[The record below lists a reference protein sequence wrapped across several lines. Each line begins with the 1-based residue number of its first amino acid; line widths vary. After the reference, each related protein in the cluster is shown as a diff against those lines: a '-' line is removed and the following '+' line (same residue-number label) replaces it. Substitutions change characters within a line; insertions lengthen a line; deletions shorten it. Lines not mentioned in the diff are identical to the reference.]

1 MSVSIS
7 LRDRLRQ
14 PEPLLVTFSI
24 IPSVEIVELIA
35 LAEFDGVI
43 LDMEH
48 GPYGTERLVPLIA
61 AARARNIYAIARVRR
76 NEASLIGAALDAGAS
91 GVLVPQ
97 VSSREEAVA
106 AVSAARFAPEGTRG
120 ANPWVRAADFSG
132 RPEWFGEAN
141 RDIAVLVMIE
151 GKAGL
156 AAIRDILHVPFLD
169 GIFLGPVDLSH
180 SLGVPGE
187 VEHPRVVETMIQVV
201 EQARARSMAS
211 AVFTASAESAR
222 TWRERGVGMIA
233 VGVDTGHIL
242 AGLRRVSAAVKSET
256 EILPADRP

>member
-1 MSVSIS
+1 MSASIS
-7 LRDRLRQ
+7 LRERLRR

-35 LAEFDGVI
+35 LAGFDGVI

-48 GPYGTERLVPLIA
+48 GPYGTESLVPLIA

-97 VSSREEAVA
+97 VSSREEALA

-120 ANPWVRAADFSG
+120 ANPWVRGADFSG
-132 RPEWFGEAN
+132 RAEWFGEAN
-141 RDIAVLVMIE
+141 RDVAVLVMIE
-151 GKAGL
+151 GKGGL
-156 AAIRDILHVPFLD
+156 AALTEILAVPSLD
-169 GIFLGPVDLSH
+169 GVFLGPVDLSH

-187 VEHPRVVETMIQVV
+187 VEHSRVVETMIAVV
-201 EQARARSMAS
+201 EQARARSLAS
-211 AVFTASAESAR
+211 AVFAASPESAR

-233 VGVDTGHIL
+233 VGVDAGHIL
-242 AGLRRVSAAVKSET
+242 TGLRRISAAAK
-256 EILPADRP
+256 A

>member
-1 MSVSIS
+1 VLELEDMSASIS
-7 LRDRLRQ
+7 LRERLRR
-14 PEPLLVTFSI
+14 PEPLLVTFCI

-48 GPYGTERLVPLIA
+48 GPYGTESLVPLIA
-61 AARARNIYAIARVRR
+61 TARARNIYAIARVRR

-120 ANPWVRAADFSG
+120 ANPWVRAAGFSG
-132 RPEWFGEAN
+132 RAEWFGETN
-141 RDIAVLVMIE
+141 RDVAVLVMIE
-151 GKAGL
+151 GKGGL
-156 AAIRDILHVPFLD
+156 AALGDILAVPSLD
-169 GIFLGPVDLSH
+169 GVFLGPMDLSH

-187 VEHPRVVETMIQVV
+187 VEHPRVVETMIDVV
-201 EQARARSMAS
+201 EQARARSLAS
-211 AVFTASAESAR
+211 AVFAASPESAR
-222 TWRERGVGMIA
+222 SWRKRGVGMIA
-233 VGVDTGHIL
+233 VGVDAGHIL
-242 AGLRRVSAAVKSET
+242 AGLRRISAAAK
-256 EILPADRP
+256 A